1 MQKLSHG
8 VVVVLV
14 VLEVVDDVVELVEL
28 DDELLEVV
36 VVGGDVLLELVVV
49 ELVVL
54 DDELEVVVVDP
65 VGVPSQVN
73 VATAPSY
80 GPSCP
85 GAEGH
90 VQPASQLDPYGS
102 QVPLSSTQIHEHVPT
117 HPGIIHPRM

>member
-1 MQKLSHG
+1 MYVQNRSHG
-8 VVVVLV
+8 VVVVVVLV

-65 VGVPSQVN
+65 VGVPSHAT
-73 VATAPSY
+73 VAT
-80 GPSCP
+80 
-85 GAEGH
+85 
-90 VQPASQLDPYGS
+90 
-102 QVPLSSTQIHEHVPT
+102 
-117 HPGIIHPRM
+117 